1 MRLTAR
7 NRTTVVF
14 LAAAFAAWVVTI
26 HRMRGMDEGPG
37 TSLGGLGW
45 YLGVW
50 VTMTAAMMLPTAL
63 PAARSAAGRGS
74 RVPVLLFAAGYL
86 GVWTAYGLVAYGLY
100 RLVGAAGIDQLAWD
114 RAGSYPAGAV
124 IVAAGVYELAPFKRE
139 SLRRCRSVL
148 AANALRGGIVHGRDC
163 VVCSGA
169 LMAVLFVLGVMSL
182 FWMAVAAGAILAEKV
197 LPQGRR
203 LVPALAVALA
213 VLGVWVAASP
223 GSVPGLTQPPAS
235 PAMRMER

>member
-1 MRLTAR
+1 MHLTAR
-7 NRTTVVF
+7 NRMTLVL
-14 LAAAFAAWVVTI
+14 LAAACAAWVATI

-45 YLGVW
+45 YLGIW

-63 PAARSAAGRGS
+63 PAARSAARRGS
-74 RVPVLLFAAGYL
+74 RAPVLRFAAGYL

-114 RAGSYPAGAV
+114 RAGPYAASAV
-124 IVAAGVYELAPFKRE
+124 IVAAAVYELAPFKRE
-139 SLRRCRSVL
+139 SLRRCRSVR
-148 AANALRGGIVHGRDC
+148 AAGALRGGIEHGRDC

-182 FWMAVAAGAILAEKV
+182 LWMAVVAGAILAEKV

-203 LVPALAVALA
+203 LVPALALALA
-213 VLGVWVAASP
+213 VLGIWVAASP

>member
-7 NRTTVVF
+7 NRTAVVF

-63 PAARSAAGRGS
+63 PAARSAAGRGL
-74 RVPVLLFAAGYL
+74 RAPVLLFAAGYL

-100 RLVGAAGIDQLAWD
+100 RLVGA
-114 RAGSYPAGAV
+114 
-124 IVAAGVYELAPFKRE
+124 
-139 SLRRCRSVL
+139 
-148 AANALRGGIVHGRDC
+148 GGILHGRDC

-169 LMAVLFVLGVMSL
+169 LMAVLFVLG
-182 FWMAVAAGAILAEKV
+182 
-197 LPQGRR
+197 
-203 LVPALAVALA
+203 
-213 VLGVWVAASP
+213 
-223 GSVPGLTQPPAS
+223 
-235 PAMRMER
+235 